1 MICFKADDEES
12 VIYNKIICK
21 EMFTMLF
28 FCVRKQTK
36 IEENFKKYSHEVRVL
51 LNFAKK
57 ALLPA
62 SLESKN
68 NTIALNFGK
77 IIILCAMT
85 L

>member
-1 MICFKADDEES
+1 
-12 VIYNKIICK
+12 
-21 EMFTMLF
+21 MFAMLF

-51 LNFAKK
+51 LIFSKK

-68 NTIALNFGK
+68 STAALNFLK
-77 IIILCAMT
+77 IIILCAKM